1 MADIMTEAE
10 IAELRALDVEPT
22 HWQMLRRPSDDG
34 GRMMAYVNFTVDLND
49 VASSLTEDAIN
60 IGELLNELGDHYGDT
75 LGRAAYDILEGMG
88 KEGRHFVRLLA
99 AAIEAEGE

>member
-1 MADIMTEAE
+1 VRKKADDSMCRYRQQKTKI
-10 IAELRALDVEPT
+10 
-22 HWQMLRRPSDDG
+22 RRYAG
-34 GRMMAYVNFTVDLND
+34 GRLMRYVNITIDLND

-60 IGELLNELGDHYGDT
+60 IGELMNELGDHYGDT